1 LLKGK
6 ARGGETTQRTF
17 VREQFSTTSNA
28 AIGQEMKFL
37 EPVLAEAANE
47 MQMQMKN

>member
-6 ARGGETTQRTF
+6 ARGGETAQRTY

-37 EPVLAEAANE
+37 EPVLVEATD
-47 MQMQMKN
+47 